1 MVVAN
6 VRIYEFT
13 CAIDKLIN
21 KHNLTNKKILQRSGW
36 SQDTENS
43 LLCSSKINQILNIA
57 LWYGPVNNKQQQQIK
72 KH

>member
-1 MVVAN
+1 MLVAN

-21 KHNLTNKKILQRSGW
+21 KRNLTNEKILQRFGW

-43 LLCSSKINQILNIA
+43 LLCCSKINQILSTA
-57 LWYGPVNNKQQQQIK
+57 LW
-72 KH
+72 